1 MKHVVKCCSFPR
13 ESPCLIQY
21 NLKKINNVNSI
32 DSRYIAARYGGN
44 CKNTRR
50 FRPASI
56 CLTTDVDTFLYH
68 MNNARFIRELDFAR
82 ADFYERTGLFQCIR
96 NKKGAFALGA
106 TTMRYRRFLRLFQRY
121 IIKTKV
127 VYWNEQ
133 DVFME
138 HRFVNLHDNFVNAIA
153 LVKIRFLNCTV
164 ADVMKELLEK
174 TGVDASQVKPKLP
187 LEVAKW
193 IESNE
198 ISSTI
203 LRTEN
208 SPNNVTIN
216 VSSTDL

>member
-1 MKHVVKCCSFPR
+1 MFCDIVAVILVLIVLSHL
-13 ESPCLIQY
+13 CLEVHYFLRISLSGY
-21 NLKKINNVNSI
+21 ALSSWVSKKVHLNYLLISL
-32 DSRYIAARYGGN
+32 
-44 CKNTRR
+44 C
-50 FRPASI
+50 I
-56 CLTTDVDTFLYH
+56 CLTTDLDTFLHH

-121 IIKTKV
+121 IIKTKIMC
-127 VYWNEQ
+127 WTEQ
-133 DVFME
+133 DIYME
-138 HRFVNLHDNFVNAIA
+138 HRFVNPCDNFVNAIA
-153 LVKIRFLNCTV
+153 IVKIRLINCSV
-164 ADVMKELLEK
+164 EDVMKDLLEK
-174 TGVDASQVKPKLP
+174 VGVDSSQIKPKIP

>member
-1 MKHVVKCCSFPR
+1 MFCDIVAVILVLIVLLHL
-13 ESPCLIQY
+13 CLEVHYFLRIS
-21 NLKKINNVNSI
+21 LSVIMARLCKPKISI
-32 DSRYIAARYGGN
+32 LQETTVQG
-44 CKNTRR
+44 
-50 FRPASI
+50 I

>member
-1 MKHVVKCCSFPR
+1 MFCDIVAVILVLIVLSHL
-13 ESPCLIQY
+13 CLEVHYFLRIS
-21 NLKKINNVNSI
+21 LSVIWARLCKPKISI
-32 DSRYIAARYGGN
+32 LQEATVQG
-44 CKNTRR
+44 
-50 FRPASI
+50 I
-56 CLTTDVDTFLYH
+56 CLTTDVDTFLHH

-121 IIKTKV
+121 IIKTKIIC
-127 VYWNEQ
+127 WTEQ
-133 DVFME
+133 DIYME
-138 HRFVNLHDNFVNAIA
+138 HRFVNPCDNFVNAIA
-153 LVKIRFLNCTV
+153 IVKIRLINCSV
-164 ADVMKELLEK
+164 EDVMKDLLEK
-174 TGVDASQVKPKLP
+174 VGVDASQIKPKIP